1 MTAVPPFS
9 GLLSSLRDTW
19 RRHRLLIASMVILSV
34 VAALTQVKLRGS
46 LLGGPGGPGG
56 SSSSE
61 ESLRTCSDAWTIF
74 EGKENA
80 TEVMGLFS
88 GEVTKVVE
96 ERVQYLE
103 KPSDWKC
110 MDKEPAMPKLQALAA
125 KLPGWHYP
133 PEGPPGAGGSPLAF
147 PLRPVIFESSASV
160 MSEFLREY
168 ECKLVALDARA
179 TNAVLTGND
188 LDAPCLPGTCP
199 PINSADL
206 AKRVGAYRERLKQE
220 RRRARLALERTL
232 HLLRSFDANYQAAR
246 NIVCLQRASLDLR
259 NELNLLAD
267 TTSCMPKIW
276 DALTSIHDRK

>member
-1 MTAVPPFS
+1 MTAVSRFS

-19 RRHRLLIASMVILSV
+19 RRHRLLIASMVVLSV
-34 VAALTQVKLRGS
+34 VAALTQVNLRGS
-46 LLGGPGGPGG
+46 LLGGLGGTGGG
-56 SSSSE
+56 SGSGG
-61 ESLRTCSDAWTIF
+61 SLRTCSDAWTIF

-80 TEVMGLFS
+80 TEIMDLFRS
-88 GEVTKVVE
+88 EVTKAVE
-96 ERVQYLE
+96 ERVQYFE

-133 PEGPPGAGGSPLAF
+133 PEGQGAGGSPLTF
-147 PLRPVIFESSASV
+147 PLRPVLFESSASV
-160 MSEFLREY
+160 LGEFLREY
-168 ECKLVALDARA
+168 ECKIVALDARA
-179 TNAVLTGND
+179 TNAVMTGND
-188 LDAPCLPGTCP
+188 IDAPCLPGTCP
-199 PINSADL
+199 PVNSAGL
-206 AKRVGAYRERLKQE
+206 ATRVGAYRERLKQE
-220 RRRARLALERTL
+220 RSRARLALERTL